1 MTVVVEG
8 HTFYIAP
15 TLDGIWLYQGKLV
28 ADGVTGL
35 ITSHDGHV
43 TDICALLS

>member
-1 MTVVVEG
+1 VTVVVEG

-15 TLDGIWLYQGKLV
+15 TLYKGKLV